1 MKAFKFVI
9 AIVMGIPVLFI
20 ALGAVLPGQTHVE
33 RTITI
38 EAPQG
43 VVFYLV
49 SQHQQFQKWSP
60 WAKMD
65 PQMKVEFSGPDLGV
79 GSMMAWSGNQEV
91 GSGTSVYT
99 EYVPNSR
106 AATSLDF
113 GQMGSGVAVFD
124 LESVGTNRTKIT
136 WGFDTHHRNI
146 IEKYFGLMMDSML
159 GAVYDE
165 GLISLKKLAEN
176 FDPVVTQRVS
186 YHVNGTEYH
195 GFLAYPAGELDPT
208 PGVVIVHGLWGQTE
222 HERRRAKMLAENGY
236 VAFALDLYGNGVTTT
251 NLEEAIN
258 LMDSVGENS
267 RVTVSLFDAAIE
279 QLDNHHGVD
288 KTKVAAVGYSVGG
301 PIAMNMARRGKH
313 LMGVASFY
321 GGFGGLS
328 DIVET
333 AFTPVIV
340 FNGEAD
346 EFSVAEQRKIFE
358 EQLTASNIPYEIVD
372 YPGATHGFSDEASD
386 AISKSSELA
395 FIGYNKQADEDSWE
409 KLTQFLS
416 KVFYQ

>member
-1 MKAFKFVI
+1 MKAFKIVI
-9 AIVMGIPVLFI
+9 AIVIGIPVLFVG
-20 ALGAVLPGQTHVE
+20 LGAVLPSHTHVE
-33 RTITI
+33 RNITI

-49 SQHQQFQKWSP
+49 SQHKQFQKWSP

-65 PQMKVEFSGPDLGV
+65 PAMKVDFSGAEHGV

-106 AATSLDF
+106 AVTSLDF
-113 GQMGSGVAVFD
+113 GQMGGGVAAFD
-124 LESVGTNRTKIT
+124 LESVGTNQTKIT
-136 WGFDTHHRNI
+136 WGFDTQHRNI

-165 GLISLKKLAEN
+165 GLISLKNLAEN
-176 FDPVVTQRVS
+176 FDPIISQRVS
-186 YHVNGTEYH
+186 YDVDGTEYH
-195 GFLAYPAGELDPT
+195 GFLAYPAGELDPI
-208 PGVVIVHGLWGQTE
+208 PGVVIIHGLWGQTE
-222 HERRRAKMLAENGY
+222 HERRRAKMLAEKGY
-236 VAFALDLYGNGVTTT
+236 VAFALDLYGEGLTTT
-251 NLEEAIN
+251 NLEDAIN
-258 LMDSVGENS
+258 LMDAVGENS
-267 RVTVSLFDAAIE
+267 NVTVSLFDAAVE
-279 QLDNHHGVD
+279 QLQNHPGVD
-288 KTKVAAVGYSVGG
+288 KTMVAAVGYSVGG

-328 DIVET
+328 GIVET

-340 FNGEAD
+340 FNGGAD
-346 EFSVAEQRKIFE
+346 EFSVEEQRKVFE
-358 EQLTASNIPYEIVD
+358 EQLTSSNIPYEIVD
-372 YPGATHGFSDEASD
+372 YPNATHGFSDEASD
-386 AISKSSELA
+386 DIAKTSGIG
-395 FIGYNKQADEDSWE
+395 FIGYDNQADTDSWE
-409 KLTQFLS
+409 KLTQFLA

>member
-1 MKAFKFVI
+1 MKAFKIVI
-9 AIVMGIPVLFI
+9 AIVIGIPVLFV
-20 ALGAVLPGQTHVE
+20 ALGTVLPTQTHVE
-33 RTITI
+33 RDITI
-38 EAPQG
+38 DAPQG
-43 VVFYLV
+43 VVFHLV
-49 SQHQQFQKWSP
+49 SQHRQFQKWSP

-65 PQMKVEFSGPDLGV
+65 PKMKVNFSGPDIGV
-79 GSMMAWSGNQEV
+79 GSMMAWSGNQDV
-91 GSGTSVYT
+91 GSGTSVFT
-99 EYVPNSR
+99 EYIPNSR
-106 AATSLDF
+106 AVTSLDF
-113 GQMGSGVAVFD
+113 GQMGGGIAAYD
-124 LESVGTNRTKIT
+124 LELVGTNQTKVT
-136 WGFDTHHRNI
+136 WGFDTRHRNF

-159 GAVYDE
+159 GAVYEE
-165 GLISLKKLAEN
+165 GLAELKTLAEN
-176 FDPVVTQRVS
+176 FDPVITQRVS
-186 YHVNGTEYH
+186 YEVEGTEYQ
-195 GFLAYPAGELDPT
+195 GFLAYPAGELDPI
-208 PGVVIVHGLWGQTE
+208 PGVVVIHGLWGQTE

-236 VAFALDLYGNGVTTT
+236 VAFALDLYGNGLTTT

-258 LMDSVGENS
+258 LMDAVGENS
-267 RVTVSLFDAAIE
+267 HITVSLFDAAIE

-301 PIAMNMARRGKH
+301 AIAMNMARRGKH

-346 EFSVAEQRKIFE
+346 EFSVPEQRRLFE
-358 EQLTASNIPYEIVD
+358 EELNASNIPYEIVD
-372 YPGATHGFSDEASD
+372 YPGASHGFSDEASD
-386 AISKSSELA
+386 EISKNSELT

>member
-9 AIVMGIPVLFI
+9 AIVVGVPVLFI
-20 ALGAVLPGQTHVE
+20 ALGTVLPTQTHVE
-33 RTITI
+33 RNITI
-38 EAPQG
+38 DAPQG

-49 SQHQQFQKWSP
+49 SQHKQFQKWSP

-65 PQMKVEFSGPDLGV
+65 PKMRVDFSGPELGI

-106 AATSLDF
+106 AVTSLDF
-113 GQMGSGVAVFD
+113 GQMGGGTAAFD
-124 LESVGTNRTKIT
+124 LEQVGTNQTKIT
-136 WGFDTHHRNI
+136 WGFDTRHRNI

-159 GAVYDE
+159 GSVYEE
-165 GLISLKKLAEN
+165 GLKALKTLAED
-176 FDPVVTQRVS
+176 FDPIITQRVS
-186 YHVNGTEYH
+186 YDVEGTAYH
-195 GFLAYPAGELDPT
+195 GYLAYPAGELDPI
-208 PGVVIVHGLWGQTE
+208 PGVIIIHGLWGQTE

-236 VAFALDLYGNGVTTT
+236 VAFALDLYGSGLTTT
-251 NLEEAIN
+251 NLEEAIT
-258 LMDSVGENS
+258 LMDAVGENS
-267 RVTVSLFDAAIE
+267 NVTVSLFDAAVE
-279 QLDNHHGVD
+279 QLENHQGVD
-288 KTKVAAVGYSVGG
+288 KTKIAAVGYSVGG
-301 PIAMNMARRGKH
+301 PIAMNMARRGKL

-328 DIVET
+328 EIVET

-346 EFSVAEQRKIFE
+346 EFSVPEQRTVFE
-358 EQLTASNIPYEIVD
+358 GALSASNIPYEIID
-372 YPGATHGFSDEASD
+372 YPGATHGFSDPASD
-386 AISKSSELA
+386 DIVKDSEIA
-395 FIGYNKQADEDSWE
+395 FIGYDQHADEDSWE
-409 KLTQFLS
+409 KLTQFLA